1 MSTCPALFNAGL
13 IDPVS
18 PPFSVFAVF
27 NRWAGPD
34 KTMIALDG
42 LGHDWSAEFDRRA
55 WKWLDGVLKTPTGKP
70 TTRGPGKNE
79 LVTGED

>member
-1 MSTCPALFNAGL
+1 
-13 IDPVS
+13 
-18 PPFSVFAVF
+18 
-27 NRWAGPD
+27 
-34 KTMIALDG
+34 MIALDG